1 MNRKRNDAGQ
11 ATVEVALAV
20 PLLVV
25 VMLFGVQIA
34 LVIRDQIATITAA
47 REAARAVVVADGK
60 TSVAQ
65 SAVARTANLD
75 AGRRSVHVT
84 VSGGLVTATV
94 TYRSPTDLP
103 LVGIFVPDVTVR
115 STATMAIE
123 T

>member
-1 MNRKRNDAGQ
+1 VKRSNTDAGQ

-34 LVIRDQIATITAA
+34 LVIRDQIATIAAA

-60 TSVAQ
+60 PGVADG
-65 SAVARTANLD
+65 AVARTVALNPS
-75 AGRRSVHVT
+75 RRSVI
-84 VSGGLVTATV
+84 VSINGGLVTATV

-103 LVGIFVPDVTVR
+103 LVGIFIPDITVHG
-115 STATMAIE
+115 SATMALE

>member
-1 MNRKRNDAGQ
+1 VKRSGNDAGQ

-20 PLLVV
+20 PLLVI

-34 LVIRDQIATITAA
+34 LVVRDQIATIAAA

-60 TSVAQ
+60 TSVADA
-65 SAVARTANLD
+65 AVARTAALLPS
-75 AGRRSVHVT
+75 RRSVRVT
-84 VSGGLVTATV
+84 VNGGLATATV

-103 LVGIFVPDVTVR
+103 LVGIFIPDITVHA
-115 STATMAIE
+115 TATMALE

>member
-1 MNRKRNDAGQ
+1 VKRSNTDAGQ

-20 PLLVV
+20 PLLVI

-34 LVIRDQIATITAA
+34 LVIRDQIATIAAA

-60 TSVAQ
+60 PGVADG
-65 SAVARTANLD
+65 AVARTVALD
-75 AGRRSVHVT
+75 PSRRSVN
-84 VSGGLVTATV
+84 VSINGGLVTATV

-103 LVGIFVPDVTVR
+103 LVGIFIPDITVHG
-115 STATMAIE
+115 SATMALE

>member
-1 MNRKRNDAGQ
+1 MNPSNNDAGQ

-20 PLLVV
+20 PLLVF

-34 LVIRDQIATITAA
+34 LVIRDQIATLAAA

-60 TSVAQ
+60 TGLADA
-65 SAVARTANLD
+65 AVARTASLD
-75 AGRRSVHVT
+75 PSRRSVN
-84 VSGGLVTATV
+84 VSINGGLVTATV

-103 LVGIFVPDVTVR
+103 LVGIFVPDITLHGA
-115 STATMAIE
+115 ATMALE

>member
-1 MNRKRNDAGQ
+1 VKGNSNDAGQ

-34 LVIRDQIATITAA
+34 LVIRDQIATIAAA
-47 REAARAVVVADGK
+47 REAARAVVIADGK
-60 TSVAQ
+60 TSVADA
-65 SAVARTANLD
+65 AVARTAALNPS
-75 AGRRSVHVT
+75 RRSVK
-84 VSGGLVTATV
+84 VSVNGGLVTATV

-103 LVGIFVPDVTVR
+103 LVGIFIPDITVR
-115 STATMAIE
+115 SAATMALE

>member
-1 MNRKRNDAGQ
+1 VRPSNEDAGQ

-20 PLLVV
+20 PLLVI

-34 LVIRDQIATITAA
+34 LVIRDQIATIAAA

-60 TSVAQ
+60 TSVADG
-65 SAVARTANLD
+65 AVARTVALD
-75 AGRRSVHVT
+75 PSRRSVK
-84 VSGGLVTATV
+84 VSINGQLVTATV

-103 LVGIFVPDVTVR
+103 LVGIFIPDITVHG
-115 STATMAIE
+115 SATMALE

>member
-1 MNRKRNDAGQ
+1 VKRSNSDAGQ

-20 PLLVV
+20 PLLVI

-34 LVIRDQIATITAA
+34 LVIRDQIATIAAA

-60 TSVAQ
+60 TNVADA
-65 SAVARTANLD
+65 AVARTVALNPS
-75 AGRRSVHVT
+75 RRSVK
-84 VSGGLVTATV
+84 VSINGQLVTATV

-103 LVGIFVPDVTVR
+103 LVGIFIPDITVHG
-115 STATMAIE
+115 SATMALE

>member
-1 MNRKRNDAGQ
+1 VKRTTDDAGQ

-20 PLLVV
+20 PLLVI

-34 LVIRDQIATITAA
+34 LVIRDQIATIAAA

-60 TSVAQ
+60 TSVADAAATRAA
-65 SAVARTANLD
+65 SLNPSRRTVKV
-75 AGRRSVHVT
+75 SM
-84 VSGGLVTATV
+84 SGGLVTATV

-103 LVGIFVPDVTVR
+103 LVGIFIPDITVHG
-115 STATMAIE
+115 TATMALE

>member
-1 MNRKRNDAGQ
+1 VKRTNNDAGQ

-20 PLLVV
+20 PLLVI

-34 LVIRDQIATITAA
+34 LVIRDQIATIAAA

-60 TSVAQ
+60 PGVADT
-65 SAVARTANLD
+65 AVARTASLD
-75 AGRRSVHVT
+75 PSRRSVK
-84 VSGGLVTATV
+84 VSINGGLVTTTV

-103 LVGIFVPDVTVR
+103 LVGIFMPDITVH
-115 STATMAIE
+115 STATMALE

>member
-1 MNRKRNDAGQ
+1 VKRSNNDAGQ

-20 PLLVV
+20 PLLVI

-34 LVIRDQIATITAA
+34 LVIRDQIATIAAA

-60 TSVAQ
+60 TGVADN
-65 SAVARTANLD
+65 AVARTASLNPS
-75 AGRRSVHVT
+75 RRSVK
-84 VSGGLVTATV
+84 VSINGGLVTATV

-103 LVGIFVPDVTVR
+103 LVGIFIPDITVH
-115 STATMAIE
+115 SAATMALE

>member
-1 MNRKRNDAGQ
+1 MKRSNNDAGQ

-20 PLLVV
+20 PLLVI

-34 LVIRDQIATITAA
+34 LVIRDQIATIAAA

-60 TSVAQ
+60 TNVADA
-65 SAVARTANLD
+65 AVARTAALNPS
-75 AGRRSVHVT
+75 RRSVK
-84 VSGGLVTATV
+84 VSINGGLVTAIV

-103 LVGIFVPDVTVR
+103 LVGIFIPDITIHG
-115 STATMAIE
+115 SATMALE

>member
-1 MNRKRNDAGQ
+1 MKRSNNDAGQ

-20 PLLVV
+20 PLLVI

-34 LVIRDQIATITAA
+34 LVIRDQIATIAAA

-60 TSVAQ
+60 SGGAEA
-65 SAVARTANLD
+65 AVARTAALNPS
-75 AGRRSVHVT
+75 RRSVK
-84 VSGGLVTATV
+84 VSINGGLVTATV

-103 LVGIFVPDVTVR
+103 LVGIFIPDITVHG
-115 STATMAIE
+115 SATMALE

>member
-1 MNRKRNDAGQ
+1 MKRTNNDAGQ

-20 PLLVV
+20 PLLVI

-34 LVIRDQIATITAA
+34 LVIRDQIATIAAA

-60 TSVAQ
+60 TGVADA
-65 SAVARTANLD
+65 AVARTAALNQS
-75 AGRRSVHVT
+75 RRSVK
-84 VSGGLVTATV
+84 VSINGGLVTAIV

-103 LVGIFVPDVTVR
+103 LVGIFIPDITVH
-115 STATMAIE
+115 SSATMALE

>member
-1 MNRKRNDAGQ
+1 VKRSDNDAGQ

-20 PLLVV
+20 PLLVI

-34 LVIRDQIATITAA
+34 LVIRDQIATIAAA

-60 TSVAQ
+60 TGVADT
-65 SAVARTANLD
+65 AVSRTASLD
-75 AGRRSVHVT
+75 PSRRSVN
-84 VSGGLVTATV
+84 VSINGGLVTATV

-103 LVGIFVPDVTVR
+103 LVGIFIPDITVR
-115 STATMAIE
+115 SAATMALE

>member
-1 MNRKRNDAGQ
+1 MNPSNNDAGQ

-20 PLLVV
+20 PLLVF

-34 LVIRDQIATITAA
+34 LVVRDQIATLAAA

-60 TSVAQ
+60 TGFADA
-65 SAVARTANLD
+65 AVARTAALD
-75 AGRRSVHVT
+75 PSRRSVN
-84 VSGGLVTATV
+84 VSINGGLVTATI

-103 LVGIFVPDVTVR
+103 LIGIFIPDITLHGA
-115 STATMAIE
+115 ATMALE